1 MSEAKRF
8 RLLVLLGLAMLGGF
22 VWLASFDVF
31 AGRISE
37 LVFCFLALS
46 LLYLGACWIAVSA
59 GWSYEGQ
66 RGRMMAVVALA
77 ATFRLAVVALSP
89 GLSED
94 LYRYRWQ
101 GKLQDAGGNPYV
113 EAPEDPRWASLRDT
127 TWDQV
132 NRKDLA
138 SVYGPAYELI
148 YARWYRAAAAWTD
161 DEHAQAWSFKLP
173 FAALELCVGA
183 ALIWLLLLWKL
194 PPERAL
200 VYLWSP
206 LVVVEF
212 WAQGHNDPLT
222 ILFVILALCL
232 AKREWWPWAFAALG
246 VATMA
251 KFWPVV
257 LFPFFVLQR
266 VEGVWRFRWKAA
278 LAAAPVMLLLSLPYL
293 GALSNVT
300 ELLEGFV
307 GGWRNN
313 DSLYGWIYAWAGE
326 DFDRGTML
334 VMRLLLAALA
344 GLWALQLPLPRAAL
358 WAPVILLF
366 LSANCFPWYLS
377 WFVPLLALYPNAALL
392 LWSSTVILAYHVLI
406 PYTALGEWRY
416 DETMLQLEYWP
427 VFGLLIGSAA
437 VRGLLSWRGRSPLPG
452 REPSRPKATGSERA

>member
-1 MSEAKRF
+1 MDQAKRF
-8 RLLVLLGLAMLGGF
+8 RLIVLLGLAMLGGF
-22 VWLASFDVF
+22 VALASLGSF
-31 AGRISE
+31 AERISE
-37 LVFCFLALS
+37 LVFCFLTLS
-46 LLYLGACWIAVSA
+46 LLYLGSCRAALSTA
-59 GWSYEGQ
+59 WSYESQ
-66 RGRMMAVVALA
+66 RFRVMTIVALA
-77 ATFRLAVVALSP
+77 VAFRLALVSLSP

-101 GKLQDAGGNPYV
+101 GKLQSAGGNPYAEV
-113 EAPEDPRWASLRDT
+113 PEDPKWAGLKDS
-127 TWDQV
+127 TWERV

-148 YARWYRAAAAWTD
+148 YAGWYRVAATWTG
-161 DEHAQAWSFKLP
+161 DERAQAWSFKLP

-183 ALIWLLLLWKL
+183 ALIWLLTLWRTA
-194 PPERAL
+194 PERAL

-206 LVVVEF
+206 LIVVEF
-212 WAQGHNDPLT
+212 WAQGHNDPLAA
-222 ILFVILALCL
+222 LFVLLALGL
-232 AKREWWPWAFAALG
+232 AKQERWPWAFAALA

-251 KFWPVV
+251 KFWPAV

-278 LAAAPVMLLLSLPYL
+278 LAAAPVLLLLSLPYL

-313 DSLYGWIYAWAGE
+313 DSLYGWIYAWADE
-326 DFDRGTML
+326 DFERGT
-334 VMRLLLAALA
+334 VIASRLMLAALA
-344 GLWALQLPLPRAAL
+344 GLWALQLSLPRAAL

-377 WFVPLLALYPNAALL
+377 WFVPLLALYPYAALL
-392 LWSSTVILAYHVLI
+392 LWTSTVVLAYHVLI

-416 DETMLQLEYWP
+416 DEVFLRLEYWP
-427 VFGLLIGSAA
+427 VFGLLIGSAL
-437 VRGLLSWRGRSPLPG
+437 VRGLWLGKIPAENVRSL
-452 REPSRPKATGSERA
+452 RDSHE